1 MASETKK
8 RKRASRAKAKAK
20 QTRLQR
26 AGHTT
31 FVPDTDF
38 SFDIEPFGDVDL
50 CSCCQTTYLND
61 RFPDASCVSV
71 SMREGPGGFAI
82 TAVIHHDEEPPC

>member
-38 SFDIEPFGDVDL
+38 SFDIDPLGDVDL
-50 CSCCQTTYLND
+50 CSCCQTAYLN
-61 RFPDASCVSV
+61 RAACGCKSPVL
-71 SMREGPGGFAI
+71 AI
-82 TAVIHHDEEPPC
+82 A

>member
-38 SFDIEPFGDVDL
+38 SFDIDL
-50 CSCCQTTYLND
+50 CSGCQTTYLND

-82 TAVIHHDEEPPC
+82 TAVIHHDEEP

>member
-1 MASETKK
+1 MTWNSQSETKK

-38 SFDIEPFGDVDL
+38 SFDVDL
-50 CSCCQTTYLND
+50 CSGCQTAYLND

-82 TAVIHHDEEPPC
+82 TAVIHHDEEPSC

>member
-1 MASETKK
+1 MRLSSPANRDSVPI
-8 RKRASRAKAKAK
+8 KAK

-38 SFDIEPFGDVDL
+38 FFDVDPLGDVDL
-50 CSCCQTTYLND
+50 CSCCQTAYLN
-61 RFPDASCVSV
+61 RAAC
-71 SMREGPGGFAI
+71 G
-82 TAVIHHDEEPPC
+82 

>member
-1 MASETKK
+1 
-8 RKRASRAKAKAK
+8 AK

-38 SFDIEPFGDVDL
+38 FFDVDPFGDVDL
-50 CSCCQTTYLND
+50 CSCCQTAYLND

>member
-8 RKRASRAKAKAK
+8 RKRANRAKAKAK

-38 SFDIEPFGDVDL
+38 SFDVDL
-50 CSCCQTTYLND
+50 CSCCQTAYLND

-82 TAVIHHDEEPPC
+82 TAVIHHDEEPSC

>member
-38 SFDIEPFGDVDL
+38 FFDIDPLGDVGVGSGWGRNDTL
-50 CSCCQTTYLND
+50 RTYGLGQ
-61 RFPDASCVSV
+61 RYSPVSN
-71 SMREGPGGFAI
+71 M
-82 TAVIHHDEEPPC
+82 

>member
-31 FVPDTDF
+31 FV
-38 SFDIEPFGDVDL
+38 G
-50 CSCCQTTYLND
+50 
-61 RFPDASCVSV
+61 SV
-71 SMREGPGGFAI
+71 QAGGEM
-82 TAVIHHDEEPPC
+82 TR

>member
-31 FVPDTDF
+31 FVPDTEF
-38 SFDIEPFGDVDL
+38 S
-50 CSCCQTTYLND
+50 
-61 RFPDASCVSV
+61 
-71 SMREGPGGFAI
+71 SMSILWVMSIFVVAARQRI
-82 TAVIHHDEEPPC
+82 

>member
-38 SFDIEPFGDVDL
+38 SFDIDPFGDVDL
-50 CSCCQTTYLND
+50 CSGCQTAYLND
-61 RFPDASCVSV
+61 RF
-71 SMREGPGGFAI
+71 
-82 TAVIHHDEEPPC
+82 